1 MVHYK
6 PWNRHINIFFLKTF
20 INGETINW
28 ELSMA
33 EKRKIYTSFHDIPPR
48 DYMYFPKGTL
58 EMGKPGRF
66 SRIEVVHLLIA
77 MGVLTLAFSFA
88 LTRNNLLFGF
98 NLEELL
104 AFIPISFLGIVTAF
118 FVHEISHK
126 FMAQKYGLWSEFR
139 MYPMGLLLALFLA
152 VFTGFVFAAPGAVMF
167 RGKTRTFETGRIAA
181 AGPIANIVIAMV
193 TLPLYLFVF
202 FETSTLG
209 QIVGFICLI
218 NAFLATFNLLPFGPL
233 DGVKV
238 IRWNATVWII
248 LLIIAVVMLMLIFP
262 RFSLVL

>member
-1 MVHYK
+1 
-6 PWNRHINIFFLKTF
+6 
-20 INGETINW
+20 
-28 ELSMA
+28 MA

-48 DYMYFPKGTL
+48 EYMYFPKGTL

-88 LTRNNLLFGF
+88 LTRNNLFFGF

-104 AFIPISFLGIVTAF
+104 AFIPVSFLGIVTAF

-139 MYPMGLLLALFLA
+139 MYPMGLLLALLLA

-167 RGKTRTFETGRIAA
+167 QGKTRTFETGRIAV
-181 AGPIANIVIAMV
+181 AGPLANIVIAMV
-193 TLPLYLFVF
+193 TFPLYLFVF
-202 FETSTLG
+202 YETSTLS

-233 DGVKV
+233 DGIKV

-248 LLIIAVVMLMLIFP
+248 LFSIAITMTMLIFL
-262 RFSLVL
+262 RFSPIVTF